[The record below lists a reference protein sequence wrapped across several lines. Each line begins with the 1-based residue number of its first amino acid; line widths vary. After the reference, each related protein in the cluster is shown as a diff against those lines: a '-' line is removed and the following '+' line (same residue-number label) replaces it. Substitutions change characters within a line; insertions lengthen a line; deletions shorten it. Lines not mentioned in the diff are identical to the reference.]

1 MSSFWS
7 GWIILLTGFTIVA
20 TVWLLFS
27 SRYSAGEGGKTTG
40 HVYDGIEEYDNP
52 LPAWWLWM
60 FVLSVIFGIG
70 YLVFYPGMGN
80 FAGALGWTQL
90 TQYQAEVDK
99 ANQKYGPVYEKYA
112 AMSIEDVAKDEQAMR
127 MAGRLFSDN
136 CAQCHGSD
144 AKGGMN
150 FPNLTD
156 GDWIWGGEP
165 DQILT
170 SLVDGRQAA
179 MPAWEQILKEQ
190 GVHETAEYVLQLS
203 GQNADAEMAAAGE
216 KHYNTYCM
224 ACHGPE
230 GKGNTMMGAP
240 NLTDDI
246 WLYGG
251 SRMRIRETLV
261 KGRNG
266 QMPAQ
271 KDLLYPEKIHLLAAY
286 VYSLS
291 N

>member
-20 TVWLLFS
+20 TIWLLFS
-27 SRYSAGEGGKTTG
+27 SRYSAGDGGEKTG

-60 FVLSVIFGIG
+60 FVISIIFGIG
-70 YLVFYPGMGN
+70 YLIFYPGMGN
-80 FAGALGWTQL
+80 FAGTLGWTQL
-90 TQYQAEVDK
+90 SQYEAEVEK
-99 ANQKYGPVYEKYA
+99 ASQKYGPVYQKYA
-112 AMSIEDVAKDEQAMR
+112 AMSIEDVAQDEQAMR

-165 DQILT
+165 EQIVA
-170 SLVDGRQAA
+170 SIANGRQAA
-179 MPAWEQILKEQ
+179 MPAWGQILKDQ
-190 GVHETAEYVLQLS
+190 GVNETAEYVLNLS

-224 ACHGPE
+224 ACHGPD
-230 GKGNTMMGAP
+230 GKGNPMMGAP

-251 SRMRIRETLV
+251 SRMRIRETLTD
-261 KGRNG
+261 GRNG

-271 KDLLYPEKIHLLAAY
+271 KDLLYAEKIHLLSAY